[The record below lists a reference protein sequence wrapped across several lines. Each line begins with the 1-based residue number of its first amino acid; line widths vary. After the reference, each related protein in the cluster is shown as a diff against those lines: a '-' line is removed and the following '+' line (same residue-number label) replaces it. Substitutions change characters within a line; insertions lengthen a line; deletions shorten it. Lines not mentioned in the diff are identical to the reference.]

1 MTPSRWTWLAM
12 VTASCF
18 AVLTANF
25 GMDPGPLRVL
35 VALSFLLVVPG
46 MVFVRLFGLGEGLTG
61 LVLAVALSVTFETGA
76 TLAMVYARAWHPN
89 LLLLALCAASLFG
102 ATLEVAFRR
111 PPRPAIR

>member
-12 VTASCF
+12 VVAGCL
-18 AVLTANF
+18 AVLLANF
-25 GMDPGPLRVL
+25 WMEPGPLRVL

-46 MVFVRLFGLGEGLTG
+46 MVFVRLCGLGDGLTG

-89 LLLLALCAASLFG
+89 LLLLALCSTSFLG
-102 ATLEVAFRR
+102 AVLEVAFRR
-111 PPRPAIR
+111 PRPAIR

>member
-12 VTASCF
+12 VAAGCL
-18 AVLTANF
+18 AVLGANF
-25 GMDPGPLRVL
+25 GMASGPMRVL

-46 MVFVRLFGLGEGLTG
+46 MVFVRLCGLGDGLTG

-89 LLLLALCAASLFG
+89 VLLLALCSASLLG
-102 ATLEVAFRR
+102 AVLEVAFRR
-111 PPRPAIR
+111 PRPAIR